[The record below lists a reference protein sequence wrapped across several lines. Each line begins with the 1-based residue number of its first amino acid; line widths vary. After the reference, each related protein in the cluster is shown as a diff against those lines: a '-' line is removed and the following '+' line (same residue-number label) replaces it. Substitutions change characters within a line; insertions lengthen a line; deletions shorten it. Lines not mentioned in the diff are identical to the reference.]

1 MAIGKLY
8 PGRLGAY
15 DSGCFGRE
23 EEWKSRIGSEQKGL
37 LAKKTELEP
46 LAQMGKN
53 REV

>member
-1 MAIGKLY
+1 MPIGKLC

-15 DSGCFGRE
+15 NSGGFGRR

-37 LAKKTELEP
+37 LAKKAEFEP

-53 REV
+53 NEV